1 MDFISYLNKYW
12 KNKIVK
18 ELKKVI
24 RNPIRYKLNII
35 NVYIEDL
42 ANLNFK
48 AFIIAEVDN
57 NSKRY
62 TITCTGNLENIKN
75 RIQILKIEEFKYIQ
89 LDYYLNNYFLPV
101 LNKSQLEIVADNF
114 IKEYYPSVYN
124 GEYIKIE
131 KLLKNMN
138 LRLKYRKLSLDG
150 AFFGMICFNDTNIV
164 YYDSNIKK
172 VEEAQAGTIYIDSE
186 STEKFSGVYTDNFSI
201 VHECV
206 HWYLHRKF
214 FVFEKEISN
223 GNGNSFFVAT
233 DKYLSTQINWMEYQA
248 NEIAS
253 RIILPKNI
261 IIGDVLNIVNNYNS
275 NNPDVYYIENSI
287 KRISK
292 NAKVSIEAV
301 KIRLLKLGLRINGI
315 YEYIDDKYINSYI
328 FKRKLNLGE
337 SYSISL
343 NDYFCLFRHNKKF
356 KNIILSNKYV
366 FVDNHICIK
375 NRKYIKIKNNKF
387 HLTRYAL
394 NHIDECC
401 ILFLYT
407 IKKEFNYA
415 YNNGYILCKSPSKKQ
430 KSIIKGFETIEEIK
444 ITPEKFS
451 KYYNRIYQLLDS
463 VPYNFRKRLRYYREC
478 IGLTR
483 EQLEEKSYISAQT
496 IKEIET
502 NNKRGYSVETII
514 SLCIG
519 MQLPPEFSFE
529 LIRMSGYN
537 IENNL
542 TKENCIY
549 CFILRNLYN
558 MSIDDINE
566 FLKSNKVNELT
577 KVKL

>member
-12 KNKIVK
+12 KNKIAK
-18 ELKKVI
+18 EMEEVI
-24 RNPIRYKLNII
+24 KSPIKDKLNII

-48 AFIIAEVDN
+48 AFIIVEVDN

-62 TITCTGNLENIKN
+62 TITCMGHLKNMKN
-75 RIQILKIEEFKYIQ
+75 RIRILNIKEFKYIQ

-101 LNKSQLEIVADNF
+101 LNKSQLEIVANNF
-114 IKEYYPSVYN
+114 IKEYYPSAYN
-124 GEYIKIE
+124 GKYIKIE

-150 AFFGMICFNDTNIV
+150 SFFGMICFNNTNIV
-164 YYDSNIKK
+164 YYDSDIKK

-186 STEKFSGVYTDNFSI
+186 STEKFSGEYTDNFSI
-201 VHECV
+201 VHECI

-214 FVFEKEISN
+214 FVFEKEVSN
-223 GNGNSFFVAT
+223 RHSSFIAT
-233 DKYLSTQINWMEYQA
+233 DEYLSNQINWMEYQA
-248 NEIAS
+248 SEIAS
-253 RIILPKNI
+253 RVLLPKNI
-261 IIGDVLNIVNNYNS
+261 IVDDVLEIINNYNS
-275 NNPDVYYIENSI
+275 NNPNVNYIESCI
-287 KRISK
+287 KRISE

-301 KIRLLKLGLRINGI
+301 KIRLLKLGLRVNGI
-315 YEYIDDKYINSYI
+315 YEYIDGKYISSYI
-328 FKRKLNLGE
+328 FKRKLNPGE
-337 SYSISL
+337 SFSISL
-343 NDYFCLFRHNKKF
+343 NDYFYLFQHNKKF
-356 KNIILSNKYV
+356 KDLMSSNKYA

-375 NRKYIKIKNNKF
+375 NKKYIKIKNNKF
-387 HLTRYAL
+387 YLTKYAL
-394 NHIDECC
+394 NHIDKCC
-401 ILFLYT
+401 VLFLYT
-407 IKKEFNYA
+407 IKKEFNYVH
-415 YNNGYILCKSPSKKQ
+415 NNGYILCKSPSKKQ
-430 KSIIKGFETIEEIK
+430 KLIIKGFETVEEIK

-451 KYYNRIYQLLDS
+451 KYYNRINQLLDS
-463 VPYNFRKRLRYYREC
+463 VPHNFRKRLRYYREC

-519 MQLPPEFSFE
+519 MKLPPEFSFE
-529 LIRMSGYN
+529 LIKMSGYN

-549 CFILRNLYN
+549 CFVLRNLYN
-558 MSIDDINE
+558 MSIDDINK
-566 FLKSNKVNELT
+566 FLKCNKVNELT